1 MKPIARINLSSV
13 ALRTGGPRLIP
24 REEITMRED
33 IAALLELERKTRLL
47 EGQTLV
53 VGYKWWGRDDGDAAG
68 VCEGLTPMVINI
80 YTR

>member
-1 MKPIARINLSSV
+1 
-13 ALRTGGPRLIP
+13 
-24 REEITMRED
+24 MRED